1 MKHYAGISLLGG
13 LLLLAAGS
21 AGSAQPTIQ
30 PNSASHPILD
40 VYRVDAVYLD
50 KNQIILNDKAFRL
63 SPSTIVF
70 RSNSSIGS
78 LTDLRKK
85 MRINIVAVH
94 DSPQPLLTQIRILQ

>member
-1 MKHYAGISLLGG
+1 MKRYTGTALLGG
-13 LLLLAAGS
+13 LLLITAGG
-21 AGSAQPTIQ
+21 AGAAQPTIQ
-30 PNSASHPILD
+30 PNTASQSIMN

-70 RSNSSIGS
+70 RSNNSIGS